1 MLFLILA
8 ALCSAVL
15 TLVLKLFRDPKGN
28 RFGII
33 LGNYLTCVLIAFLQ
47 MPEKG
52 RLFAVSSSTLLMSAA
67 AGFLY
72 VAGLVFTQTSVRKNG
87 ATLTSAFSR
96 LGLIVPLTVS
106 FLFFDE
112 VPSLLKI
119 GGLVLAG
126 AAIWLINSSAGKNP
140 SVQASSGGER
150 KNLAVLLMTL
160 LACGCSETMAKVFSR
175 LGDQREDTRYFL
187 FLFLTAALLTLILG
201 TAEKRKTGKGIRI
214 AELAAGILAGIP
226 NYFSSYF
233 LLKALLVL
241 PAALVYPV
249 FSVGAILLVT
259 AAGAVFFGER
269 LGKRQLCGFALILC
283 ALVLLNL

>member
-1 MLFLILA
+1 MLYLILA

-15 TLVLKLFRDPKGN
+15 TLVLKLFRNPKGN

-126 AAIWLINSSAGKNP
+126 AAIWLINSSAGENP
-140 SVQASSGGER
+140 AVQASSGGER
-150 KNLAVLLMTL
+150 KNPAVLLMTL

-175 LGDQREDTRYFL
+175 LGDQGEDTRYRIVYSYPGGVWYDM
-187 FLFLTAALLTLILG
+187 AAKAFEQETYVHQEI
-201 TAEKRKTGKGIRI
+201 
-214 AELAAGILAGIP
+214 ELKLM
-226 NYFSSYF
+226 
-233 LLKALLVL
+233 
-241 PAALVYPV
+241 PAA
-249 FSVGAILLVT
+249 SRADRN
-259 AAGAVFFGER
+259 FGSISSGSTTPHSREVR
-269 LGKRQLCGFALILC
+269 
-283 ALVLLNL
+283 

>member
-47 MPEKG
+47 MPKKG

-126 AAIWLINSSAGKNP
+126 AAIWLINSSAGENP

-175 LGDQREDTRYFL
+175 LGDQREDTRYFF

-233 LLKALLVL
+233 LLKALLAL